1 MEILIRNSTPEAER
15 NLEPAVLILREIM
28 AKIVLENAIDSLAE
42 PNFIY
47 ECIAKI
53 FEPSPESET
62 TSSDNIISNE
72 KITSYDTNKEISISY
87 EKSHPNTFKRNTL
100 INYNNLHSPI
110 TFNNFNNKADENSY
124 INSLNINEDSYNDYE
139 SLSETEY
146 SESIYRM
153 IKLDKQEE
161 EDRKKKKE
169 LNRLSKT
176 PGAFP
181 DLSKIEKEMLEESDN
196 YDDDQDYLSYYD
208 TNYYNDEESSVKNM
222 NSEYTRA
229 TNNSNNT
236 NDKFYNNT
244 LNSEKLK
251 NIIQTEPPP
260 SFYSSL
266 ISKIDINNFKT
277 NTCRSVQTLYTNV
290 SDKLKETYE
299 KINNLLEFVRK
310 PFNLFD
316 VTSEKYNDYQLYKPA
331 FDVINLVFQ
340 FSLNGTWIW
349 KKLYSLLDFLSYFKV
364 GQIINRSLIRGVGWI
379 LSEKKVAWYMN
390 ELSTSLWPDGHFI
403 ESKPPPTAEETEI
416 SRNIAQ
422 LMMKDS
428 IPNSIKNLFGKG
440 VIDEGFNRIL
450 EVFQNKTVNKHLMFI
465 LLDMIFLNIY
475 PEHYNQLS
483 NLEPKYI
490 QKPLNMN
497 IDEEEKET
505 KVIANSQ
512 LERELLSASNEPLVI
527 PNNLINPLYD
537 HQEGLRERRLNSKS
551 QTSFEIKDINKKS
564 LENHYSSSPNL
575 TTPTTERSNS
585 KRRLRRVSNY
595 IKYMLT
601 LKPLTQTFM
610 QNQNQ
615 NQNQLK

>member
-1 MEILIRNSTPEAER
+1 
-15 NLEPAVLILREIM
+15 
-28 AKIVLENAIDSLAE
+28 
-42 PNFIY
+42 
-47 ECIAKI
+47 
-53 FEPSPESET
+53 
-62 TSSDNIISNE
+62 
-72 KITSYDTNKEISISY
+72 
-87 EKSHPNTFKRNTL
+87 
-100 INYNNLHSPI
+100 
-110 TFNNFNNKADENSY
+110 
-124 INSLNINEDSYNDYE
+124 
-139 SLSETEY
+139 
-146 SESIYRM
+146 M

-349 KKLYSLLDFLSYFKV
+349 KKLYSLLDFFSYFKV
-364 GQIINRSLIRGVGWI
+364 GQIINRYVYI
-379 LSEKKVAWYMN
+379 
-390 ELSTSLWPDGHFI
+390 
-403 ESKPPPTAEETEI
+403 
-416 SRNIAQ
+416 
-422 LMMKDS
+422 
-428 IPNSIKNLFGKG
+428 NLK
-440 VIDEGFNRIL
+440 
-450 EVFQNKTVNKHLMFI
+450 
-465 LLDMIFLNIY
+465 
-475 PEHYNQLS
+475 
-483 NLEPKYI
+483 
-490 QKPLNMN
+490 
-497 IDEEEKET
+497 
-505 KVIANSQ
+505 
-512 LERELLSASNEPLVI
+512 
-527 PNNLINPLYD
+527 
-537 HQEGLRERRLNSKS
+537 
-551 QTSFEIKDINKKS
+551 
-564 LENHYSSSPNL
+564 
-575 TTPTTERSNS
+575 
-585 KRRLRRVSNY
+585 NY
-595 IKYMLT
+595 ISLC
-601 LKPLTQTFM
+601 L
-610 QNQNQ
+610 
-615 NQNQLK
+615 